1 MKKTTALF
9 LLLLFFYTQL
19 SAQVDTESR
28 VKSRVDSSH
37 TNELVLIQEFEV
49 KVPIKA
55 AWDTYATKEG
65 WEGAFAYRAELDFK
79 VNGTI
84 KTIYDEK
91 GQIGDESTIV
101 LHIINYVPQ
110 KLITL
115 QAEVSSHFPEF
126 IKEDEKDLF
135 NLVYFEELGP
145 NLTKVTS
152 YGIGYKNNS
161 KYLSLMKFFIE
172 GNELSYNNM
181 IVYLETGKKAK
192 Y

>member
-1 MKKTTALF
+1 MKKIIAI
-9 LLLLFFYTQL
+9 LLLIVFYTEL
-19 SAQVDTESR
+19 SAQNAPESK
-28 VKSRVDSSH
+28 VKSWVDSSH
-37 TNELVLIQEFEV
+37 TNELVLIQQFEV
-49 KVPIKA
+49 KVPINA
-55 AWDTYATKEG
+55 AWDTYATKKG
-65 WEGAFAYRAELDFK
+65 WEGAFVTKAELDFK

-84 KTIYDEK
+84 KTVYDENAV
-91 GQIGDESTIV
+91 IGDESTII

-126 IKEDEKDLF
+126 MKADEKDLF
-135 NLVYFEELGP
+135 NLVYFEELEP
-145 NLTKVTS
+145 NLTRVTS
-152 YGIGYKNNS
+152 YGIGYKNNP

-181 IVYLETGKKAK
+181 IIYLETGKKAK